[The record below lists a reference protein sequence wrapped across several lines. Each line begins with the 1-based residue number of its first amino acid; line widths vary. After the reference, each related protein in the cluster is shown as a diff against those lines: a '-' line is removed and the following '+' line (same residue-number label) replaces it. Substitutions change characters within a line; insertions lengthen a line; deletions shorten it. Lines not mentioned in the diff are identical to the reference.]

1 MTTATATA
9 RSSLR
14 LETRGMA
21 LFLISA
27 TAAAKTELT
36 NDNFDELVF
45 GTGKSAFIN
54 YLHGCTFSY
63 EDDDKMVVRPDSPV
77 AELMRIGH
85 SKRAEGAVRHLPAGR
100 QYLPHRACHE
110 SVRGERRAA
119 PRRHWR
125 IGLVGRI

>member
-1 MTTATATA
+1 MTTASATA

-45 GTGKSAFIN
+45 GTGKSAFIK
-54 YLHGCTFSY
+54 F
-63 EDDDKMVVRPDSPV
+63 
-77 AELMRIGH
+77 
-85 SKRAEGAVRHLPAGR
+85 
-100 QYLPHRACHE
+100 Q
-110 SVRGERRAA
+110 A
-119 PRRHWR
+119 PW
-125 IGLVGRI
+125 

>member
-1 MTTATATA
+1 MAARAGRFVLYSETHCPLSSRVISHGHLEKGILSRGDIWVTTDTATA

-45 GTGKSAFIN
+45 GTGKSAFIK
-54 YLHGCTFSY
+54 F
-63 EDDDKMVVRPDSPV
+63 
-77 AELMRIGH
+77 
-85 SKRAEGAVRHLPAGR
+85 
-100 QYLPHRACHE
+100 Q
-110 SVRGERRAA
+110 A
-119 PRRHWR
+119 PW
-125 IGLVGRI
+125 